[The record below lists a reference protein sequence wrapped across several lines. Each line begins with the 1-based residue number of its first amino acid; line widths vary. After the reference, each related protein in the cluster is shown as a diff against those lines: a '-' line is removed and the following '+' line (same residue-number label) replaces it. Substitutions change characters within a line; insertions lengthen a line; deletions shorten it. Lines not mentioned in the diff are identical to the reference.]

1 MILIARDIGVNG
13 MAKTKSRRQSQN
25 SLLMRQIIQRLREY
39 DLDEV
44 EIVCKKYLKTKI
56 RKR

>member
-1 MILIARDIGVNG
+1 

-44 EIVCKKYLKTKI
+44 EIVCKKYLKTKV
-56 RKR
+56 RKH

>member
-1 MILIARDIGVNG
+1 
-13 MAKTKSRRQSQN
+13 MAKAKSRRQSQN

-44 EIVCKKYLKTKI
+44 EIVCKKYLNSKVK
-56 RKR
+56 KR

>member
-1 MILIARDIGVNG
+1 

-44 EIVCKKYLKTKI
+44 EIVCKKYMQTKI
-56 RKR
+56 RRR

>member
-1 MILIARDIGVNG
+1 
-13 MAKTKSRRQSQN
+13 MAKAKSRRQSQN

-44 EIVCKKYLKTKI
+44 EIVCKKYLSSKVK
-56 RKR
+56 KR